1 MVLKDSDLFC
11 YKRRDCKKMLFVH
24 SLVGAF
30 IEDVTSTELVEGTM
44 YFKLK
49 IYLSKRIKR
58 VLYLTTE
65 ELRSKWY

>member
-1 MVLKDSDLFC
+1 
-11 YKRRDCKKMLFVH
+11 
-24 SLVGAF
+24 LVGAF
-30 IEDVTSTELVEGTM
+30 IEDVTSTELIEGTM